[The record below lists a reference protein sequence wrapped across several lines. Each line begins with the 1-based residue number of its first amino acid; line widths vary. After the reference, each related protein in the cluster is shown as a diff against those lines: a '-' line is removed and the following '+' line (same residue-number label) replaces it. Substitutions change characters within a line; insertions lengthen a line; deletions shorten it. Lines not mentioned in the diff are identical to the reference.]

1 MSDTL
6 MEASAPFGA
15 APDSLFLEVLQRFR
29 STNPTFLIGD
39 DVVRRYHLA
48 MQTRGFVILSG
59 SSGTGKTW
67 LAQAYADAIGARP
80 KLAAVDPS
88 WSSNEDLLGYLSP
101 LDGFYHHTPFSE
113 FVQEAARE
121 WTAADMAGRSAREF
135 HVILDEMNL
144 ARVEHYFSRFLSAM
158 EVRSREGI
166 ARLDLAPGHT
176 VELTPNLK
184 FAGTVNMDETTHGF
198 ADKVYDRAQLIEL
211 PLQRSYV
218 VEYLEGEPYSELVL
232 KIWDA
237 LRPIAPFGFRVLEE
251 IQGYLV
257 GRDRPGHRV
266 AHRAGRAVG
275 PEGAAAGAR
284 RRRPAGRGPG
294 GVPVARWAM
303 RDIPWRAA
311 RPSSCARTT
320 PPMGSP
326 ATSEDVAP
334 SAVSLE
340 VLRDIVRGRDGRPG
354 LVDVLPR
361 LQREHRKDLIR
372 EERWT
377 SGDLARHPEPREL
390 VRSRRKPGN
399 LDEHG
404 KLKRIYDSRRI
415 LTSDIH
421 ENRVVKHAVGEVRAA
436 LDASEEDEALL
447 MLLELDA
454 ATAQATYLH
463 DVGRPQGTSGCSDGD
478 PGRPSAVPNGVPSLA
493 RSPQRVS
500 REPAVRVPSTRRA
513 AVTGLRDPS
522 FA

>member
-67 LAQAYADAIGARP
+67 LAQAYADAVGARP

-121 WTAADMAGRSAREF
+121 WTAADMAGRTAREF

-184 FAGTVNMDETTHGF
+184 FAGTVNVDETTHGF

-251 IQGYLV
+251 IRGYL
-257 GRDRPGHRV
+257 
-266 AHRAGRAVG
+266 
-275 PEGAAAGAR
+275 AAAIDLGTEWPTAL
-284 RRRPAGRGPG
+284 
-294 GVPVARWAM
+294 
-303 RDIPWRAA
+303 D
-311 RPSSCARTT
+311 
-320 PPMGSP
+320 
-326 ATSEDVAP
+326 EQ
-334 SAVSLE
+334 
-340 VLRDIVRGRDGRPG
+340 
-354 LVDVLPR
+354 LVQKVLPR
-361 LQREHRKDLIR
+361 
-372 EERWT
+372 
-377 SGDLARHPEPREL
+377 
-390 VRSRRKPGN
+390 VRGADGR
-399 LDEHG
+399 L
-404 KLKRIYDSRRI
+404 
-415 LTSDIH
+415 
-421 ENRVVKHAVGEVRAA
+421 
-436 LDASEEDEALL
+436 DEAL
-447 MLLELDA
+447 
-454 ATAQATYLH
+454 
-463 DVGRPQGTSGCSDGD
+463 VGFLSALGD
-478 PGRPSAVPNGVPSLA
+478 EGYPLA
-493 RSPQRVS
+493 RGKAELM
-500 REPAVRVPSTRRA
+500 REDYATH
-513 AVTGLRDPS
+513 G
-522 FA
+522 FASYF